1 MNTQMKKCPVCA
13 EEIKAEAL
21 ICRFC
26 KARFDIRIRGYC
38 PQDHQLVDADK
49 NGKCPMCGGE
59 LTDPH
64 VESELIRESIQ
75 TLPNA
80 SNSTTRSV
88 SNNTGA
94 KKVWAIIGT
103 IVISLLCGFPG
114 VLIFSLGAISF
125 VGLLSPGVPP
135 DMLAETLSQ
144 SGLTKQ
150 EFILS
155 LLGFIGVGIFLILI
169 PIVFGILTLRN
180 KKPADDR
187 PKKSIGL
194 TLVPIAGV
202 CVVLMG
208 LTILAIKFVIP
219 KMPLSPS
226 TPIEICN
233 QWAEALNNGNIDE
246 ALSYLADDAVVEII
260 PSGPNGQDFYKGH
273 AEIQSWYEKI
283 IVKKSVTTLS
293 DCKITQELI
302 TCLST
307 YTDDDIKAMGVDLIE
322 GKWEAIF
329 LEGKIQRY
337 TFTISPNTLTKLD
350 VQITSPEAIEGI
362 WQGEYDNQSLY
373 YEFRV
378 DGTME
383 FFGLGIGPEIG
394 KIYKQQILA
403 GPYYWFEDGLLKFND
418 SIGECTGMVGKYEVY
433 KPYEGKDYVHLRF
446 VLVGNDP
453 CETRR
458 KILAGNTLLYIE
470 P

>member
-1 MNTQMKKCPVCA
+1 
-13 EEIKAEAL
+13 
-21 ICRFC
+21 
-26 KARFDIRIRGYC
+26 
-38 PQDHQLVDADK
+38 
-49 NGKCPMCGGE
+49 
-59 LTDPH
+59 
-64 VESELIRESIQ
+64 
-75 TLPNA
+75 
-80 SNSTTRSV
+80 
-88 SNNTGA
+88 
-94 KKVWAIIGT
+94 
-103 IVISLLCGFPG
+103 
-114 VLIFSLGAISF
+114 
-125 VGLLSPGVPP
+125 
-135 DMLAETLSQ
+135 MLAETLSQ

-187 PKKSIGL
+187 PRKSIGF
-194 TLVPIAGV
+194 TLVPIAGI
-202 CVVLMG
+202 CVALVG
-208 LTILAIKFVIP
+208 VTILAIKFVIP

-233 QWAEALNNGNIDE
+233 QWAEALNSGNIDA
-246 ALSYLADDAVVEII
+246 ALSYLADDAIAKII
-260 PSGPNGQDFYKGH
+260 PSGPDGKDFYRGR

-302 TCLST
+302 TCFST
-307 YTDDDIKAMGVDLIE
+307 YTDDGFKAMGVDLIE

-337 TFTISPNTLTKLD
+337 TFTISPNSLAKLD
-350 VQITSPEAIEGI
+350 IRVTSPEAITGV
-362 WQGEYDNQSLY
+362 WLGQFDNSSVCY
-373 YEFRV
+373 AFRV
-378 DGTME
+378 DGTMG
-383 FFGLGIGPEIG
+383 FYGCGSGGLIPIST
-394 KIYKQQILA
+394 

-418 SIGECTGMVGKYEVY
+418 STGECTGMVAKYEVY
-433 KPYEGKDYVHLRF
+433 KPYEGKDYIHLRF